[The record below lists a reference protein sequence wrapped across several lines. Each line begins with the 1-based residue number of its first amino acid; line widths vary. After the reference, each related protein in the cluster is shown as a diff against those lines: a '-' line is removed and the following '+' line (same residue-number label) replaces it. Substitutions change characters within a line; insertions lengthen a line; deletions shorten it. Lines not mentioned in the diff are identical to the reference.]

1 MRAGERRRPVTTRP
15 VAEMTVS
22 VRRPGMGG
30 RLQLLGL
37 PEQVIDLILTT
48 TYKNKDGTILPLF
61 GLGIDK
67 DSGEQLYR
75 HQEIID
81 IVNVYEAMKIKP
93 GTDKELRI
101 DTEVFTEFDRYI
113 KSLAENHSKK
123 AAAEILVTDDTIFES
138 PQLREMRE
146 QELLKDTL
154 LNRKKVPIKGV
165 VCKKCGADEAFQ
177 TEKYLRSGDEGAV
190 WINECAKCGNK
201 WNA

>member
-1 MRAGERRRPVTTRP
+1 

-22 VRRPGMGG
+22 VRQPGMAG

-37 PEQVIDLILTT
+37 PDEVIKLILTT
-48 TYKNKDGTILPLF
+48 TYKNRDGSTPLLF
-61 GLGIDK
+61 GLSIDK
-67 DSGEQLYR
+67 KSGEQLYR
-75 HQEIID
+75 HQEIVD
-81 IVNVYEAMKIKP
+81 IVNIYETMKIKP
-93 GTDKELRI
+93 GTDRELRL
-101 DTEVFTEFDRYI
+101 DTEVFSEFDQYI
-113 KSLAENHSKK
+113 KSLAENHAKK
-123 AAAEILVTDDTIFES
+123 AAAGILVTDDTIFES

-165 VCKKCGADEAFQ
+165 TCGKCRSDEAFQ

-190 WINECAKCGNK
+190 WINECAKCGHK